1 MHARMMGCGCSRE
14 AGAGECAVHVVPLRR
29 HGHHY
34 QPPIHEGSGGGS
46 PFGVRR
52 PLRFLAWKLGLAE
65 TQITGFA
72 GVLNEL
78 KTERAQAEV
87 DDRRALSRLAD
98 LVEAESFDAEAA
110 AEVAKLRAQSAE
122 KLQREVARAVQRIH
136 GLLEAGQ
143 RQQFAYLIRTGAVL
157 L

>member
-1 MHARMMGCGCSRE
+1 MHRMTGCGCSRE
-14 AGAGECAVHVVPLRR
+14 GARECAGHVVPLRR
-29 HGHHY
+29 HHHY
-34 QPPIHEGSGGGS
+34 QPPIHEGSSGGS

-52 PLRFLAWKLGLAE
+52 PLRFLAWKLGLSE
-65 TQITGFA
+65 PQITGLA

-98 LVEAESFDAEAA
+98 LVEAGSFDAAGA
-110 AEVAKLRAQSAE
+110 AEVAKLRAGSAE
-122 KLQREVARAVQRIH
+122 RLQREVARAVERIH
-136 GLLEAGQ
+136 GLLDPEQ
-143 RQQFAYLIRTGAVL
+143 RQKFAYLIRTGAVL